1 MPCSFASLFKNR
13 VCSRCRI
20 SRSTVPES
28 PPDLATPPG
37 GEKGLWEDVRR
48 SWVHGNLR
56 VWRTLQQRRP
66 ALGGGDSLPLPAWG
80 RVYRRKGLSSH
91 KAILTPKGRFPCP
104 YGFGVCMV
112 FVCLWLLKCPQPAA
126 GWQVFCSAGFV
137 ARLICPDCAVQVNR
151 AGRESWLSPPHV
163 ALLGS
168 VEDTGRGADPSDDS
182 SARGA
187 RAKLEEMQV
196 AHPRSTG
203 PVPVSFASLDVD
215 FSGPFPHLRAWPPP
229 SGPGFLS
236 WAVVL

>member
-1 MPCSFASLFKNR
+1 MGTSGC
-13 VCSRCRI
+13 
-20 SRSTVPES
+20 
-28 PPDLATPPG
+28 G
-37 GEKGLWEDVRR
+37 GPSSK
-48 SWVHGNLR
+48 
-56 VWRTLQQRRP
+56 RRP

-215 FSGPFPHLRAWPPP
+215 FSGPFPPPQGMASTLR
-229 SGPGFLS
+229 SRFSVLGCS
-236 WAVVL
+236 TVIVVAQDSVAGVKPAPKIDK